1 VVGVLTLAPRPCRIP
16 KQPATDPMRFP
27 LSMASRL
34 SDRQT
39 VWVSAADNAK
49 NGSRPS
55 QFVHWGVP
63 TATIA
68 AQYSEAHRG
77 THRCPISGWVSQQG

>member
-1 VVGVLTLAPRPCRIP
+1 
-16 KQPATDPMRFP
+16 MRFP
-27 LSMASRL
+27 LSQATRL

-39 VWVSAADNAK
+39 VWVSASDNAK
-49 NGSRPS
+49 NADGRPS

-68 AQYSEAHRG
+68 AAYSEAHRG